1 METITPKHKHAYS
14 TRRVFL
20 LAILVCTIVQ
30 ASVAQEK
37 VQPGRTK
44 APGNADTVDNS
55 VLLARR
61 FHSQQLTSNGLR
73 PTKLKPLDQRLKTL
87 NENYF
92 VFTGQGNCFTA
103 SNWKDNRIPPA
114 ILKPGDHIIIDGSG
128 PCVFNNAKLFSLTS
142 GSILE
147 LKKGK
152 KLFVSMGNN
161 FILTGGRFSNQG
173 DLIVLSGVL
182 STRFTETSTVT
193 TGRIKTTRLSRI
205 DERKTSI
212 KEMKTN

>member
-1 METITPKHKHAYS
+1 
-14 TRRVFL
+14 
-20 LAILVCTIVQ
+20 
-30 ASVAQEK
+30 
-37 VQPGRTK
+37 VQPGQTK
-44 APGNADTVDNS
+44 APGNAGTIDTS

-61 FHSQQLTSNGLR
+61 FHSQQLMTHSLR
-73 PTKLKPLDQRLKTL
+73 PTKFKAVGQRLKIPH
-87 NENYF
+87 ENYF
-92 VFTGQGNCFTA
+92 VFTGQGSWLTA
-103 SNWKDNRIPPA
+103 ANWKDNRIPPST
-114 ILKPGDHIIIDGSG
+114 LKQGDHIIIDGSG

-161 FILTGGRFSNQG
+161 FILTGGTFSNQG

-182 STRFTETSTVT
+182 STRFTETSTAT

>member
-1 METITPKHKHAYS
+1 METITPKHRHAYS

-44 APGNADTVDNS
+44 APGNAGSVDNS

-73 PTKLKPLDQRLKTL
+73 PTKLKALDQRPKTP

-92 VFTGQGNCFTA
+92 VFTGQGNWFTA
-103 SNWKDNRIPPA
+103 SNWKDNQIPPA

-147 LKKGK
+147 VKKGK
-152 KLFVSMGNN
+152 KLFVGMGNN
-161 FILTGGRFSNQG
+161 FILTGGSFSNQG

-182 STRFTETSTVT
+182 STRFTETSTAT